1 MSAPGD
7 RRSAAPLVA
16 AMAAVVAA
24 AYAATLFAIDD
35 PLDIAIGVL
44 VQLVFVAPGVAAVAR
59 LQPEGQR
66 WLAAVTFGPAVGLAA
81 SSLTLLALWA
91 AGGRGAWV
99 VAAAPAVAWPLAAW
113 APRLSGRWRLPV
125 ARRGDLAALL
135 AVLLLVPLLV
145 GRPFAMVGVETE
157 RGVAYKQYF
166 TADYVW
172 RRAVVAELAKGDVL
186 PKNPY
191 YRDDA
196 LHYYWL
202 PHLLSAV
209 EHRVRPGVD
218 LDALL
223 LTRTVLVDAFFLA
236 ALYGLARAAVAVPW
250 AAAAGVAS
258 GLLVTSAEG
267 LVGLWHFR
275 RDGLPLEWIRYL
287 NVDAVARWYFDGMPI
302 DGLQRVLWYQP
313 HHAAGYVL
321 GLLGVVAVAWRT
333 RPRDPAVFTVA
344 GALLAC
350 STLLSSF
357 AGLMFTA
364 IAAVVEAAQVL
375 TRRRWYSA
383 VVNAAY
389 AALPLALGA
398 ALVMALHYVDQPPD
412 DDLSVVQYGLNAVS
426 THRFWLVTAM
436 SVGPA
441 LLVGLPGLVVAV
453 RHRLAALLPFATM
466 LPVAWW
472 FYFFI
477 DIRDHQN
484 VYVGWRVGHLTFL
497 ALVPFNAVTFVWV
510 ARQEG
515 GIRRLAQAVIAVAM
529 LLGVPTTVIDAFN
542 TQDIRLHVPDPGLNH
557 AEFIT
562 AAEADGLA
570 WLRERTAAD
579 AVVQVDTEVRGD
591 AMWAYIP
598 AFAERRMAAG
608 LPLSMVPLRKYIVGA
623 HRIHWLYHVD
633 SAASAYTLATRYG
646 IDYLVVGAPE
656 RQANPGVERRWAA
669 APSLFVPVFHNDA
682 LDIFAVQHPH
692 GLAGRP
698 AARHGA

>member
-1 MSAPGD
+1 MTAPGG
-7 RRSAAPLVA
+7 RRPRRRDASVLAAIVG
-16 AMAAVVAA
+16 A

-35 PLDIAIGVL
+35 PFDIAVGVL
-44 VQLVFVAPGVAAVAR
+44 VQVVFVLPGVLAVAR
-59 LQPEGQR
+59 LMPAGQR
-66 WLAAVTFGPAVGLAA
+66 WLAALTVGPAIGLAT
-81 SSLTLLALWA
+81 SSLTLLAWWA
-91 AGGRGAWV
+91 AGGRGAWLFV
-99 VAAAPAVAWPLAAW
+99 AAPAASLVLAAW
-113 APRLSGRWRLPV
+113 APRLRGRWRLPV
-125 ARRGDLAALL
+125 PCRGDVTALL
-135 AVLLLVPLLV
+135 AVLLLAPLLV

-186 PKNPY
+186 PRNPY
-191 YRDDA
+191 YSDDP

-209 EHRVRPGVD
+209 EHRVRPDVD

-223 LTRTVLVDAFFLA
+223 LTRTVLIDAIFLA
-236 ALYGLARAAVAVPW
+236 GLYGLTRAAVATPW
-250 AAAAGVAS
+250 AAAAGVAC
-258 GLLVTSAEG
+258 GLLVTSAEA

-275 RDGLPLEWIRYL
+275 HDGLPLEWVRYL
-287 NVDAVARWYFDGMPI
+287 NVDAVARWHFDGMPI

-313 HHAAGYVL
+313 HHAAGYIL

-333 RPRDPAVFTVA
+333 RQRDPAVFVVA

-350 STLLSSF
+350 STLISSF

-364 IAAVVEAAQVL
+364 IATVFEGAQVL
-375 TRRRWYSA
+375 IRRSWNSA
-383 VVNAAY
+383 IFNAAY

-412 DDLSVVQYGLNAVS
+412 DDLSVVMVGLNAIA

-436 SVGPA
+436 SFGPA
-441 LLVGLPGLVVAV
+441 LLVGIPGLVVAA
-453 RHRLAALLPFATM
+453 RCRLVSVLPFATM

-497 ALVPFNAVTFVWV
+497 ALIPFMAVTFQWIGRHQGVGRHV
-510 ARQEG
+510 
-515 GIRRLAQAVIAVAM
+515 AQAVVVVAV
-529 LLGVPTTVIDAFN
+529 LLGLPTTAVDAFN
-542 TQDIRLHVPDPGLNH
+542 TQDIRLDVPDPGLNH
-557 AEFIT
+557 AEFIS
-562 AAEADGLA
+562 AAEAQGLG
-570 WLRERTAAD
+570 WLRQHTAAD
-579 AVVQVDTEVRGD
+579 AIVQVDTEARGE

-608 LPLSMVPLRKYIVGA
+608 VPLSMVPLRKYLIGA
-623 HRIHWLYHVD
+623 QRIHWLYHVE
-633 SAASAYTLATRYG
+633 SATSAYQLANRYG

-656 RQANPGVERRWAA
+656 RRANPGVEQRWDAQ
-669 APSLFVPVFHNDA
+669 PLRFVPVFHNDA
-682 LDIFAVQHPH
+682 LSIYAVQHPL

-698 AARHGA
+698 AARRGA